1 MNRHSIVAK
10 TSLTLRIR
18 AAFLLLALACGL
30 MFALLNLIFVYTT
43 EDAFFYQRLDSEI
56 ARQQQLPA
64 PQPPQ
69 DPHLQLYRT
78 QTEFPADLAAAYT
91 QQPKGAEFA
100 GEQGRHYH
108 LRRWVHPSGNTQLYL
123 VMEVSQQLV
132 VRPFRH
138 IMFSIYG
145 VLLSVFLLLALGLGW
160 YLARRASRPLQQLA
174 LLVQQDPLPLGFA
187 SQFQD
192 QEISLLAHKLEQS
205 MLRLQQFAE
214 RERQFSRDASHELR
228 TPLAVIQSSCE
239 LLLLNPP
246 ADADA
251 ARRLQQ
257 IASACSQMH
266 LLIQSLLLMAREA
279 DAAAGSPVDLAATL
293 QQLWQQQQQW
303 QPRPE
308 LILQLQLPETLT
320 FLAPPELLQLLLSN
334 LLQNI
339 WRHSAAGTVCISAG
353 ECWLQLENPRTTNPG
368 AASALS
374 GFGQGIALRLAQACA
389 LDLHSEATPQLWR
402 SRLCWRIQQVKPV
415 APV

>member
-1 MNRHSIVAK
+1 MTNDKK
-10 TSLTLRIR
+10 TSLSLRIR
-18 AAFLLLALACGL
+18 AAFLLLVLACGVLFGLL
-30 MFALLNLIFVYTT
+30 MLVFVYTT
-43 EDAFFYQRLDSEI
+43 EDALFYQRLDQEI
-56 ARQQQLPA
+56 ARQQLLPA
-64 PQPPQ
+64 PVPPL
-69 DPHLQLYRT
+69 DPHLQLF
-78 QTEFPADLAAAYT
+78 QSASQFPADLAAAY
-91 QQPKGAEFA
+91 QAEPNA
-100 GEQGRHYH
+100 SELPGTAGRHYH
-108 LRRWVHPSGNTQLYL
+108 LRRWSHPAQPQPLFL
-123 VMEVSQQLV
+123 VTEVSQQLV
-132 VRPFRH
+132 VRPVLRT
-138 IMFSIYG
+138 MLTVYG
-145 VLLSVFLLLALGLGW
+145 SLLAVFLLLALGLGW

-174 LLVQQDPLPLGFA
+174 MLVQQEPLPTGFA

-192 QEISLLAHKLEQS
+192 QEISLLAQKLEQS

-214 RERQFSRDASHELR
+214 RERLFSRDASHELR

-251 ARRLQQ
+251 TRRLQQ
-257 IASACSQMH
+257 IASACTQMH

-279 DAAAGSPVDLAATL
+279 EVSVVSPVFLAATV

-308 LILQLQLPETLT
+308 LTLQLQLPETLT
-320 FLAPPELLQLLLSN
+320 FIAPPELLQLLLSN

-353 ECWLQLENPRTTNPG
+353 DHWLQLENPRTIHPG

-389 LDLHSEATPQLWR
+389 LELYSEATAAMWR
-402 SRLCWRIQQVKPV
+402 SRLCRQ
-415 APV
+415 AARSEANTGLT

>member
-1 MNRHSIVAK
+1 MNGKK
-10 TSLTLRIR
+10 TSLSLRIR
-18 AAFLLLALACGL
+18 AAFLLLVLACGC
-30 MFALLNLIFVYTT
+30 MFGLLTLVFVYTT
-43 EDAFFYQRLDSEI
+43 EDALFYQRLDQEI
-56 ARQQQLPA
+56 ARQQLLPA
-64 PQPPQ
+64 PAPPL
-69 DPHLQLYRT
+69 DTHLQLF
-78 QTEFPADLAAAYT
+78 QTIAQFPPDLAQAYRAE
-91 QQPKGAEFA
+91 PKASELPGTA
-100 GEQGRHYH
+100 GRHYH
-108 LRRWVHPSGNTQLYL
+108 LRRWSHPAQQEPLFL
-123 VMEVSQQLV
+123 VTEVSQQLV
-132 VRPFRH
+132 VRPVL
-138 IMFSIYG
+138 MTMLTVYG
-145 VLLSVFLLLALGLGW
+145 SLFAVFLLLALALGW

-174 LLVQQDPLPLGFA
+174 MLVQQDPLPLGFA

-192 QEISLLAHKLEQS
+192 QEISLLAQKLEQS

-257 IASACSQMH
+257 IASACTQMH

-279 DAAAGSPVDLAATL
+279 DVSAVSPVCLAATL

-308 LILQLQLPETLT
+308 LRLQLQLPDTLT
-320 FLAPPELLQLLLSN
+320 LLAPPELLRLLLSN

-339 WRHSAAGTVCISAG
+339 WRHSADGTVCINAG
-353 ECWLQLENPRTTNPG
+353 ECWLQLENPRTANQG

-374 GFGQGIALRLAQACA
+374 GFGQGIALRLAQACS
-389 LDLHSEATPQLWR
+389 LDLHSEATPAVWR
-402 SRLCWRIQQVKPV
+402 SRLYWQAAQTDTI